1 MDVSIDDIGS
11 FPLPSNLNRATFEK
25 AYRDAQE
32 RLRSDQDI
40 SKVDFITTNFS
51 QVVIDSF
58 KKKIQTGLDVVTYPQ
73 QIGGIQQVGY
83 AIHKAM
89 QKGTFIVDEKDAFLP
104 EIRVIESEG
113 KKLYEEFGKKILL
126 RVSLFGPME
135 LYLKEIGTI
144 AYRDVMEAFAE
155 TIRRFAKNS
164 IIDTKYIKTE
174 VVSIDEP
181 SFGFLNINAENDVLR
196 DLMDK
201 TFDFKAVTR
210 QIHLHSSVKL
220 PDLLK
225 VKNLDVVSFEYAASP
240 QNIEGISKRML
251 EAADKSIRVGITR
264 TDIDAVMAELNEKG
278 VTKPTENQLVE
289 TEETIKKRYQLAKD
303 RFGDTMT
310 FTGPDCGLGSW
321 PTQEAAELLLRRT
334 VNAVRTAQKVV

>member
-1 MDVSIDDIGS
+1 
-11 FPLPSNLNRATFEK
+11 
-25 AYRDAQE
+25 
-32 RLRSDQDI
+32 
-40 SKVDFITTNFS
+40 
-51 QVVIDSF
+51 
-58 KKKIQTGLDVVTYPQ
+58 
-73 QIGGIQQVGY
+73 
-83 AIHKAM
+83 M

-181 SFGFLNINAENDVLR
+181 SFGFLNINAENDVLQ